1 MKVEKILCDICGE
14 EIIEPKNIGYKMTL
28 VPSHEPCIFD
38 KREIDVC
45 ERCLSVLQDK
55 TIERGNK
62 KIYAFNKLIKTRLTA
77 PAVWN

>member
-14 EIIEPKNIGYKMTL
+14 EIIEPKNIGYKMTV
-28 VPSHEPCIFD
+28 VPSDESCMFD

-45 ERCLSVLQDK
+45 EKCLLVLQDM
-55 TIERGNK
+55 TIKRGDK
-62 KIYAFNKLIKTRLTA
+62 DYFAFNKLIKTRLTA